1 MTSIWKIRTISAT
14 ALCCLLLFSAS
25 SQATDLTG
33 VWASDAS
40 VCNKMFVKNANR
52 VTFKD
57 DADTYGSGFII
68 EGNKIRGR
76 SATCDIKSRK
86 EDGGTVHMLAGC
98 ATDIML
104 SNVQLSVKIIDE
116 NKISRIFP
124 GIADME
130 MTYYRCSL

>member
-1 MTSIWKIRTISAT
+1 MKAT
-14 ALCCLLLFSAS
+14 AILRQVLSVAFCSLVLSLP
-25 SQATDLTG
+25 SQAADLTG

-86 EDGGTVHMLAGC
+86 EDGGTVHMVAGC

>member
-1 MTSIWKIRTISAT
+1 MKAT
-14 ALCCLLLFSAS
+14 AILRHVLGVAFCSLVLSLP
-25 SQATDLTG
+25 SQAADLTG

-104 SNVQLSVKIIDE
+104 SNVQLSVKIVDE